1 MSELLVFGDDD
12 VMKEGA
18 EWPVEVV
25 GSGAV
30 GGEVTLY
37 SRESC
42 KLLATEERAWP
53 ESGDSELPGREQR
66 RCDKRA
72 PGSAWGGACGYN
84 LSHDQLSS
92 VDHAAIQK
100 L

>member
-66 RCDKRA
+66 RGRTI
-72 PGSAWGGACGYN
+72 N
-84 LSHDQLSS
+84 LYVTFSNQRLRHR
-92 VDHAAIQK
+92 
-100 L
+100 